1 VSLEFE
7 LARASDVNLNPG
19 FAAEPL
25 RLDGE
30 AWTTDARD
38 TACAG
43 SGLVEVR
50 AGSGDHPIAIAVA
63 ADARDPLPRSEE
75 FDPEREELQ
84 ISHFS
89 SDGRLARPF
98 SGLAAGSAD
107 TEVGVTWRAP
117 RSASAEGELVRFWF
131 VVRDLRGGSDFTTRA
146 LCVVP

>member
-7 LARASDVNLNPG
+7 LARAADVNLNPS
-19 FAAEPL
+19 FATEPL
-25 RLDGE
+25 RLDGA
-30 AWTTDARD
+30 AWTTGAGD

-50 AGSGDHPIAIAVA
+50 AGSGDHEVAVEVA
-63 ADARDPLPRSEE
+63 GDARDPLPRLED

-84 ISHFS
+84 LSHFS
-89 SDGRLARPF
+89 SDGRLDRPF
-98 SGLAAGSAD
+98 SGLAADSPES
-107 TEVGVTWRAP
+107 EVRVSWRAP
-117 RSASAEGELVRFWF
+117 RSAPPEGELVRFWF